1 MPNLNHIS
9 PWPAVLIVT
18 IVIASIAAIGVTNSP
33 WPGLLVGS
41 LLTFIVAYRKV
52 G

>member
-1 MPNLNHIS
+1 MPNYIS

-18 IVIASIAAIGVTNSP
+18 IVIASIAAVGVTNSP
-33 WPGLLVGS
+33 WAGLLVGS
-41 LLTFIVAYRKV
+41 LLTFIVAYRRV

>member
-1 MPNLNHIS
+1 MPNHIS
-9 PWPAVLIVT
+9 PWPAVVIVT
-18 IVIASIAAIGVTNSP
+18 IVVASIAAVGVTNSP

-41 LLTFIVAYRKV
+41 LHTFIVALRRV